1 MENLILKNAKIILD
15 NKFFDG
21 DVLVKDGIIEK
32 IEKNIESSGV
42 EKVIE
47 LAGKYLAPGFIDI
60 HIHGSNGA
68 DAMDGT
74 KDALKTISSFVV
86 TKGVTNF
93 LATTLTS
100 SKEELINVLKN
111 VAELQDKE
119 LDGANIFGVHM
130 EGPYFDTEYKGA
142 QDDRFMKPITVKE
155 LSEYINVK
163 KGLVKM
169 MSLSPKDDSSLECIK
184 YLKDNGVVASVGHSA
199 VKFEDVE
206 RAVRYGLSH
215 STHTYNGMRGFNHR
229 EPGVVGAVFAI
240 DEINAEIIFDGIH
253 VHPESVRVLIKV
265 KGVDK
270 IICITDAMSATALPD
285 GDYKLGK
292 LDVYVKDFQARL
304 KSNDSL
310 AGSVLTMDKAF
321 RNILSL
327 GYTVFDAVK
336 MTSTNA
342 AKEFKLNA
350 GEIKVG
356 KQGDFVILDE
366 NFEVKSTI
374 VKGKIKF

>member
-1 MENLILKNAKIILD
+1 MENLILKNAKVILD

-32 IEKNIESSGV
+32 IEKNIESSGA
-42 EKVIE
+42 EKVIN
-47 LAGKYLAPGFIDI
+47 LSGKYLAPGFIDI

-119 LDGANIFGVHM
+119 LDGADIFGVHM

-270 IICITDAMSATALPD
+270 VICITDAMSATALPD

-356 KQGDFVILDE
+356 KQGDFVVLDE